1 MQNKKQVI
9 TKWTQ
14 QICVLWLN
22 FIFTKKSQ
30 PLFCGHQRLL
40 SILILFHRLTG
51 RVVDAYLLKYWALS
65 TFSILSQWE
74 LALNICFQYCFSF
87 NKLPGP
93 LYLPCRQPPWKNNTQ
108 SCTLMDTNFF
118 KPILRYLTII
128 QTQYKQLILKLK
140 LQQFWTKFQC
150 QSHSHTSFLSNPG
163 QNLVLKSCPSFK
175 FSKTASTSLPNFSFN
190 DSIEC
195 QFYLT
200 LL

>member
-1 MQNKKQVI
+1 MNATYLSGLVEFYIYKKEPILV
-9 TKWTQ
+9 
-14 QICVLWLN
+14 
-22 FIFTKKSQ
+22 
-30 PLFCGHQRLL
+30 CGHQQLL

-74 LALNICFQYCFSF
+74 LALNIYFQYCFSF

-118 KPILRYLTII
+118 KPILRSLTII

-140 LQQFWTKFQC
+140 LQQFWTNFQRH
-150 QSHSHTSFLSNPG
+150 SHSQTSFFLIRAKILS
-163 QNLVLKSCPSFK
+163 
-175 FSKTASTSLPNFSFN
+175 
-190 DSIEC
+190 
-195 QFYLT
+195 
-200 LL
+200 